1 MAAVATGCVVVGD
14 QVNGVPL
21 VIPPF
26 ETAIITHNAMKQYLY
41 ILMTNAAL
49 GQPIDNSDG
58 LVLVNNFQQTNIT
71 NTTAGTIALY
81 AYIYFEIFSPQQSGF
96 IPAADVTVGP

>member
-1 MAAVATGCVVVGD
+1 MSRPATGCVVVGD

-21 VIPPF
+21 VIPPA
-26 ETAIITHNAMKQYLY
+26 ETATIQHNAGKQYLY
-41 ILMTNAAL
+41 ILMTDAAQ

-58 LVLVNNFQQTNIT
+58 LVLTNDFNETRIL
-71 NTTAGTIALY
+71 NTSAGNIGLY

-96 IPAADVTVGP
+96 IPAADVPVGP